1 MPVKLNDNT
10 QFARVANA
18 DGSSPL
24 GAAAINDGLAPLC
37 NDQGHLIVTN
47 GGASINFALSRTSNT
62 DGSSP
67 AGALAPGTLQP
78 QLVDAHGRPI
88 TSNLTANADGTNP
101 NGAAAPDTM
110 QVPLLDAHGRTITV
124 PYVGGSILSGAPTF
138 DDSQAVTLWRVV
150 SAVACKLYQA
160 FGSHAEGSLLWL
172 HLFNLNAGPP
182 GGAVV
187 PRCAALPV
195 QTGGM
200 WSHSFPEGL
209 SFSTGLVIA
218 YSTTQATYT
227 APTTGGWISSF
238 YR

>member
-1 MPVKLNDNT
+1 MVAKNNDNT
-10 QFARVANA
+10 QFARVGNP

-24 GAAAINDGLAPLC
+24 GAAAINDALAPLC
-37 NDQGHLIVTN
+37 DDNGRLICTN
-47 GGASINFALSRTSNT
+47 AGGTINFSFSRTSNT

-67 AGALAPGTLQP
+67 AGAQAPGTLQP

-110 QVPLLDAHGRTITV
+110 QVPLLDAHGRVIVV
-124 PYVGGSILSGAPTF
+124 PYVGGSLLSGAPSYA
-138 DDSQAVTLWRVV
+138 DSAAVVFTLLV
-150 SAVACKLYQA
+150 SAAPCKLYQA
-160 FGSHAEGSLLWL
+160 FGSHAEGALLWL
-172 HLFNLNAGPP
+172 HLFDLAATPP

-187 PRCAALPV
+187 PKCAALPV
-195 QTGGM
+195 PDQGM
-200 WSHSFPEGL
+200 WSHNFPEGL

-227 APTTGGWISSF
+227 APTTGGWISAL